1 MCYYVNRVGDI
12 LPTRMEKY
20 YKTNEIKSRVSKN
33 QNLYRTIYEEAEYSN
48 VEGISVIERNEK
60 IDINMIKELI
70 KSQNS
75 IPKPKS
81 IKKEVIE
88 KPIYEDVK
96 AESNYDICDVLNKA
110 KSERINTD
118 RKITDT
124 QYNILKTS
132 DIEIIESEDS
142 KKEDLKNMI
151 DAISNNSKL
160 NYTSDLLDDLKTIH
174 DEKMA
179 SEIEENIENKI
190 DTSFYTS
197 SMGFKQEDF
206 EDFKEMKDDIKQN
219 NILTKILLFVL
230 LVVIVTGLIFLIYH
244 FRG

>member
-1 MCYYVNRVGDI
+1 MCYDITKVGDI

-20 YKTNEIKSRVSKN
+20 YKTNNTKSRVSKN
-33 QNLYRTIYEEAEYSN
+33 QNLYRTIYEDVEYSN

-70 KSQNS
+70 NSQNN
-75 IPKPKS
+75 IAKDKIVPKEKE
-81 IKKEVIE
+81 IKKICEDDKIE
-88 KPIYEDVK
+88 R
-96 AESNYDICDVLNKA
+96 NYDICDVLNKA
-110 KSERINTD
+110 KSERVHTE

-124 QYNILKTS
+124 QYNILKTN
-132 DIEIIESEDS
+132 DIEIYEDEDT
-142 KKEDLKNMI
+142 KKADLKNMI

-174 DEKMA
+174 DEKMKD
-179 SEIEENIENKI
+179 EIEENIENKI

-206 EDFKEMKDDIKQN
+206 EEMKDDIKQN
-219 NILTKILLFVL
+219 NVLTKILLFVL
-230 LVVIVTGLIFLIYH
+230 LIVIVTGLIFLFYH
-244 FRG
+244 FKG